1 MATLTAQ
8 YLSDLGRVRIT
19 LGAATPNVEYTLQ
32 RSTDGGVTWVD
43 VRGGI
48 TMGTAS
54 VTVVDDYEYTPNV
67 RNDYRILEPV
77 FYDSFNREYPSGT
90 TLDLTGGVNSY
101 ASTPD
106 NAALDIVGDID
117 IRADIAPSQ
126 WPPAADSSVVA
137 KYMHSTNNR
146 GYRFDV
152 LTTGKIRITCSTTGL
167 DNFSLVSSI
176 PLDIISG

>member
-1 MATLTAQ
+1 MATLTAE
-8 YLSDLGRVRIT
+8 YFPDLGRVRIT
-19 LGAATPNVEYTLQ
+19 LGAPTPNVEYILQ
-32 RSTDGGVTWVD
+32 RSIDGGVTWVD

-48 TMGTAS
+48 SMGTTS

-90 TLDLTGGVNSY
+90 TLETTGDANSY

-117 IRADIAPSQ
+117 LRIDLAPAQ
-126 WPPAADSSVVA
+126 WPPATDATV
-137 KYMHSTNNR
+137 M
-146 GYRFDV
+146 
-152 LTTGKIRITCSTTGL
+152 
-167 DNFSLVSSI
+167 
-176 PLDIISG
+176 